1 MRATLVYQCQA
12 WREIWNGIAIPVGGR
27 NLFAFKVGMN
37 RYILVNGVSDRP
49 RNRDSRQINYPW
61 PR

>member
-27 NLFAFKVGMN
+27 KVVAVKVGID
-37 RYILVNGVSDRP
+37 RYILVNVVSDRP
-49 RNRDSRQINYPW
+49 RKRDSRQINYPW
-61 PR
+61 PS